1 MFIKFEEKNNIMI
14 FEAKKDTF
22 FSILFYSIMGFLLVV
37 SIVVFKTIENNEDW
51 CGFAILNLTLVLL
64 IWIWYGTAY
73 KIENNLLN
81 ITAGPF
87 KKSIPIRLITKV
99 EIGKTMWVGF
109 RFGLSRGGVIIHFN
123 KYDKVYITP
132 EHIDEFCNALKRI
145 HSEIE
150 IAKNIG

>member
-1 MFIKFEEKNNIMI
+1 M
-14 FEAKKDTF
+14 
-22 FSILFYSIMGFLLVV
+22 
-37 SIVVFKTIENNEDW
+37 
-51 CGFAILNLTLVLL
+51 
-64 IWIWYGTAY
+64 WI
-73 KIENNLLN
+73 
-81 ITAGPF
+81 
-87 KKSIPIRLITKV
+87 
-99 EIGKTMWVGF
+99 GF